1 MPNTRSI
8 ALLLAA
14 ALAAASAFAQGP
26 RYPERPVRL
35 VIPFTPGG
43 GTDILGRFLGTRLSA
58 ELGQPVVIEN
68 VPGANGLVARQMV
81 ARQPADGHVLML
93 GSNSTHAIAP
103 VTARESLADLQRD
116 FAPVTIIAETTL
128 VLAVSPASPLK
139 TLRQYIEASRTKPLT
154 FGTFVLGALV
164 SVLAPLGQVQ
174 AAVYGALYFVTVRG
188 DLNLLGAINSINTTV
203 TNLEVMDKIVTLA
216 YPSNPAVP
224 VVDGAAND
232 RSGLRVEGLPSNVST
247 DPAELYD
254 KTFLWHSSTAGVQQ
268 LGTSNANA
276 ESFWEMRGGS
286 MRLAHKKTNGT
297 VVSYGF
303 RINQQ
308 DELEIVKYTKTST
321 DAVPRYHRVAKFG
334 RA

>member
-1 MPNTRSI
+1 MAASFYRAFYGGRGNMTQYDQYWTLNDQER
-8 ALLLAA
+8 ALLQYVPD
-14 ALAAASAFAQGP
+14 QGI
-26 RYPERPVRL
+26 Y
-35 VIPFTPGG
+35 
-43 GTDILGRFLGTRLSA
+43 
-58 ELGQPVVIEN
+58 
-68 VPGANGLVARQMV
+68 QM
-81 ARQPADGHVLML
+81 
-93 GSNSTHAIAP
+93 
-103 VTARESLADLQRD
+103 
-116 FAPVTIIAETTL
+116 F
-128 VLAVSPASPLK
+128 
-139 TLRQYIEASRTKPLT
+139 
-154 FGTFVLGALV
+154 GALV
-164 SVLAPLGQVQ
+164 VPQVYGPKLSALEIASDGGVAITLGGVHALDLSRASNTGQVTIATLCNEALRLSSGS
-174 AAVYGALYFVTVRG
+174 AAHVALEAATGTIAHTAGALHEFRINASPVLQIADNLVTVRG